1 MSKTMTSPDAAL
13 KEFFKD
19 NEIFADIFNSYFFN
33 NDEIIRAKDLEPD
46 NTVYT
51 ATIKLNGKTGKK
63 NRLEKINKYRDNIRR
78 TKIGYLVIL
87 GIEDQ
92 NKIHYSMP
100 IRTMLYDVLG
110 YSTELSAMSKSEDRS
125 NWTVDEIL
133 SKVKRGTKV
142 TPIMTVVFYTGED
155 PWDGPRSL
163 HDMLNVDDKIKEHV
177 PDYPLNIIDIGH
189 DKDLSFKCKELNELK
204 DMLSSIYSNT
214 LEQNENY
221 IQNSIIALSGILAR
235 DEKIYYSAIK
245 SKEGRQKMCR
255 VLAERDERIR
265 KEVARE
271 YEGLCRTL
279 KERNQKIREEVAKE
293 YEEKQR
299 VLKER
304 NQTIREEVAKE
315 YEGLCKMLKE
325 RNQTIR
331 EEVAKEYEEKQRV
344 LEAQNEKIN
353 YKIANK
359 DAEIA
364 NKDAEIARL
373 KQLLAAASK

>member
-1 MSKTMTSPDAAL
+1 MSKTMTSPDVAL

-51 ATIKLNGKTGKK
+51 ATIQLNEKTGKK

-204 DMLSSIYSNT
+204 EMLSSIYSNT

-245 SKEGRQKMCR
+245 SKEGKQKMCR

-265 KEVARE
+265 K
-271 YEGLCRTL
+271 
-279 KERNQKIREEVAKE
+279 
-293 YEEKQR
+293 
-299 VLKER
+299 
-304 NQTIREEVAKE
+304 
-315 YEGLCKMLKE
+315 
-325 RNQTIR
+325 
-331 EEVAKEYEEKQRV
+331 EVAKEYEEKQRV

-353 YKIANK
+353 Y
-359 DAEIA
+359 EIA
-364 NKDAEIARL
+364 NKDAEIERL